1 VLGVA
6 YKKNIEDVRESPALD
21 IIHVLKQRGAVLSYS
36 DPFVPH
42 LRMDGLAMDS
52 QEELA
57 ACAAADCTVLI
68 TDHTAFDRE
77 AILAASK
84 IVVDTRNAFKGIQ
97 SEKLFRL

>member
-1 VLGVA
+1 
-6 YKKNIEDVRESPALD
+6 
-21 IIHVLKQRGAVLSYS
+21 
-36 DPFVPH
+36 
-42 LRMDGLAMDS
+42 
-52 QEELA
+52 
-57 ACAAADCTVLI
+57 VLI

>member
-1 VLGVA
+1 MLGVA

-42 LRMDGLAMDS
+42 LRIDGLEMDS
-52 QEELA
+52 QEVIP
-57 ACAAADCTVLI
+57 ACAEADCVVLV
-68 TDHTAFDRE
+68 TDHTAFDRD

-84 IVVDTRNAFKGIQ
+84 IVVDTRNAFKGLE